1 MRTLRQLRVA
11 FLAGGAA
18 LVAGCAGNGGFA
30 PPASP
35 PAASPT
41 AATPA
46 ARHRARASWTADG
59 LGPQNLLYVS
69 NGNGLVNIY
78 RYWQRNLVGVLTDL
92 TTPMGMCVDHAQNV
106 YITDYGTEKILEY
119 AHGGTKPIKTLD
131 DSPYLPYGCA
141 VSATGDLAVANYEID
156 QYSYNGNTGN
166 IAVYKKGAG
175 NPKFYGQDLGRFT
188 SLAYDDHGDLLA
200 TDQRYY
206 YYSFFDQIEFQY
218 LPRKSKTLL
227 SIALPNPN
235 TSSGWPNVQGIAYD
249 GSYWVVASYDN
260 LYRYTINI
268 KAELFDT
275 LQLSGAYGYPQ
286 GIALYRKSPKAQAIQ
301 VVAGGEGSG
310 SKNFVA
316 FWSYPT
322 LGAPVHQLTANLD
335 DPVAEAISLRTR

>member
-1 MRTLRQLRVA
+1 MRTLTQLRVG
-11 FLAGGAA
+11 FLGGVAA
-18 LVAGCAGNGGFA
+18 LVAGCAGSGSFGPPSPLQTAA
-30 PPASP
+30 PPA
-35 PAASPT
+35 
-41 AATPA
+41 
-46 ARHRARASWTADG
+46 RHGAGASWTADG